1 MYQVIWDFKEGI
13 LFINFKEGILFINFK
28 ECILVIQFKEGYLA
42 VAPLYSFIILIIKLP
57 PTQLGRF
64 IKICLLSLK

>member
-13 LFINFKEGILFINFK
+13 LLINFKEGILLIN
-28 ECILVIQFKEGYLA
+28 FKEGYLA
-42 VAPLYSFIILIIKLP
+42 VAYLYSLIILIIKLP

-64 IKICLLSLK
+64 IKICLLSLM